1 MRKSYI
7 VIPVAILVIVVVGVM
22 VGIFISNR
30 NESDNLENPSETKLA
45 QENDE
50 DLKNE
55 IQILTTSNIEV
66 KTSPNTLFVFQT
78 YYKGCEHTTIDR
90 IEIPKECVNQT
101 EEELQEKYK
110 DWKVQEFTTAQIT
123 FIQEK
128 DGICNEHYVIR
139 ENNGYVA
146 IYTIDSFGRENLK
159 ETTEIV
165 TAYLPETDRE
175 RLKEG
180 IKVEGQENLNATIE
194 DYE

>member
-1 MRKSYI
+1 MRKSYRMI
-7 VIPVAILVIVVVGVM
+7 LIAILVIVVGIM
-22 VGIFISNR
+22 VGIFISNK
-30 NESDNLENPSETKLA
+30 NQSSNLEKPSETKLA
-45 QENDE
+45 QEDNE

-55 IQILTTSNIEV
+55 IQMVTTSNIEV

-90 IEIPKECVNQT
+90 LEIPKDCVNQT

-110 DWKVQEFTTAQIT
+110 DWKVQEFTTAQVT
-123 FIQEK
+123 FRQER
-128 DGICNEHYVIR
+128 DGICNEHYIIK
-139 ENNGYVA
+139 ENNGYIA
-146 IYTIDSFGRENLK
+146 IYTIDSFGKEILQ

-165 TAYLPETDRE
+165 TAYLPETDRA

>member
-1 MRKSYI
+1 MRKNYI
-7 VIPVAILVIVVVGVM
+7 IIFIAILVIIVGII
-22 VGIFISNR
+22 VGIFISNV
-30 NESDNLENPSETKLA
+30 NKSSNLERPSETKLA
-45 QENDE
+45 QENNE

-55 IQILTTSNIEV
+55 IQIITTSNTEV
-66 KTSPNTLFVFQT
+66 KTSPNTLFIFQT
-78 YYKGCEHTTIDR
+78 YYKGCEHTMINR

-110 DWKVQEFTTAQIT
+110 DWGIQEFTAAQVT
-123 FIQEK
+123 FTQEK
-128 DGICNEHYVIR
+128 DGICDEHYIIR

-146 IYTIDSFGRENLK
+146 IYTIDSFGKETLK

-165 TAYLPETDRE
+165 TAYLPETDKL